1 MLRGL
6 LVCIGCPSSQ
16 GALCMF
22 VSQFIYPQVKLFIIL
37 LVQYNTHRT
46 RCTPVAPRTLRFT
59 HDRLLFSRTT
69 RTQLRDPSDPD
80 IIKPFIPEGLAVA
93 ADPADS
99 SSSKGGYRRLSA
111 IYG

>member
-1 MLRGL
+1 MPVL
-6 LVCIGCPSSQ
+6 
-16 GALCMF
+16 
-22 VSQFIYPQVKLFIIL
+22 IIL
-37 LVQYNTHRT
+37 PQSVTDCWSTPSLPCPCPPHSETLAP
-46 RCTPVAPRTLRFT
+46 PVAPRTLRIT

-93 ADPADS
+93 ADTADSS

>member
-1 MLRGL
+1 MHP
-6 LVCIGCPSSQ
+6 C
-16 GALCMF
+16 GAPHPEVHL
-22 VSQFIYPQVKLFIIL
+22 
-37 LVQYNTHRT
+37 
-46 RCTPVAPRTLRFT
+46 TPAPRSETLAPTVAPRTLRFT